1 MKNQFKLRLITLQEL
16 KVGDIVRVYDGSSI
30 TSEKDDKAIFIVH
43 SYPELTGLNNELK
56 DINAEVLKVGI
67 DDLFCFG
74 CHGFRDDP
82 SSIYRQDIQ
91 IKIGNGIFYTNSSM
105 VYKVEQTS
113 NN

>member
-1 MKNQFKLRLITLQEL
+1 MKNQFQLRQIKSQEL
-16 KVGDIVRVYDGSSI
+16 KVGDVVRVYDGSSI

-43 SYPELTGLNNELK
+43 SYPELTGINNELK
-56 DINAEVLKVGI
+56 NIDAEVLKVGI

-74 CHGFRDDP
+74 CPRFKCEP

-105 VYKVEQTS
+105 VYLTQSDNTK
-113 NN
+113 